1 MGKHVLSEK
10 PLTMNAQQAEE
21 AIKFSREKKLFYM
34 EGMWTRF
41 FPSIIKVREL
51 ISNGSLGEIKVVMA
65 DFGFKNMGIERLSNP
80 ELGGGAILDIGVY
93 PISIASMIFGGK
105 YPSKIVA
112 TGFVGKTGV
121 DEQDCITLLYKPDQQ
136 ASLNCTL
143 MGETPKECTIVGD
156 KGRVR
161 IHAPFWCS
169 TKLTLS
175 LNGQEDQ
182 NLEFPLP
189 QVNQGDTFNFTN
201 SVGMSFEA
209 AHAQKQLRDGKIE
222 SDIISLEES
231 LVIMK
236 IMDEARRQIGFK
248 YSFEK

>member
-1 MGKHVLSEK
+1 
-10 PLTMNAQQAEE
+10 
-21 AIKFSREKKLFYM
+21 
-34 EGMWTRF
+34 
-41 FPSIIKVREL
+41 
-51 ISNGSLGEIKVVMA
+51 
-65 DFGFKNMGIERLSNP
+65 
-80 ELGGGAILDIGVY
+80 
-93 PISIASMIFGGK
+93 
-105 YPSKIVA
+105 
-112 TGFVGKTGV
+112 
-121 DEQDCITLLYKPDQQ
+121 
-136 ASLNCTL
+136 
-143 MGETPKECTIVGD
+143 
-156 KGRVR
+156 
-161 IHAPFWCS
+161 
-169 TKLTLS
+169 LTLS